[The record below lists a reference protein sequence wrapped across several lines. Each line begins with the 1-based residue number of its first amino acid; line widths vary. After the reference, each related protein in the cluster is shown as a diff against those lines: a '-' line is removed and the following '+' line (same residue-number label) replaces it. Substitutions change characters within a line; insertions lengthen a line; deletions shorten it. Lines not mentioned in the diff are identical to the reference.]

1 MAIDDALW
9 MLAADYWEPVWL
21 GLTSAQRSDL
31 ASAVSDLT
39 RARPDEDTFYPAV
52 LAVLEVLRGVLPY
65 EHPVLEAADE
75 TYRLIA
81 PLAPPVDWGPVVLG
95 LSRRI
100 AVIAHDDVRERLSRS
115 PAVTADQIRAAGSDP
130 ADPLLIRLRST
141 SGGVTFP
148 AFQFDPAGRPITT
161 VLMDAARSIRRCCRR
176 APRCGGCIALSI
188 PQNRSAQCQ
197 RTCYSV
203 AAVSTA
209 QALMPIRSSTLA

>member
-100 AVIAHDDVRERLSRS
+100 AVIAHDDVRERLIRS

-161 VLMDAARSIRRCCRR
+161 VLMVNERLGADDDPWGVADWWLGDNAWLDAVPADLLGSSDD
-176 APRCGGCIALSI
+176 LLL
-188 PQNRSAQCQ
+188 
-197 RTCYSV
+197 
-203 AAVSTA
+203 AAAEAVTW
-209 QALMPIRSSTLA
+209 PDW